1 MWGIEIC
8 LVLVWVSKLTCFC
21 EGQFDF
27 AFVCGPKATC
37 FKCHDRLT
45 SFLCGWSKFT
55 PFWDA
60 GRKSLGF
67 ISSVSIE
74 IDLVFVWVV
83 DNDLISVWGVE
94 IDLISFSLG
103 IEIDMVC
110 VWGSKMTWF

>member
-1 MWGIEIC
+1 MRDLIWLSFSVWIESDMFLC
-8 LVLVWVSKLTCFC
+8 GGSKLT
-21 EGQFDF
+21 
-27 AFVCGPKATC
+27 ACGPKATC

-83 DNDLISVWGVE
+83 DIDLISVWGVE